1 MATRQYVGARYV
13 PKFAN
18 PIEWDAERIYEPLEM
33 VTYLNNTYTSKKPVP
48 QGIEITN
55 KEYWVITGNYNAQ
68 VEQYRQQV
76 EAMGE
81 DVTKLKG
88 DMTNMQVKVDECN
101 DNINTLASNV
111 SSYNRRPKICYYSST
126 ATRIMQKEF
135 AMTGFRYMG
144 QNYKTAYKKLTA
156 RNVVMNGTIANASD
170 TIITTAHE
178 KETWYAI
185 FAVDNGDG
193 TCSMK
198 IAPIFQV
205 GNVDGNK
212 LTLLKTKERTDGVA
226 LSSAIDDSIVGNDV
240 LVLTENGVISGIT
253 AHVTAVNGNA
263 VTLDNGTLAEKDYL
277 LIAPKGEYC
286 YVGSHYTDT
295 QGWRNRQDDGYKV
308 MSYGVPI
315 TDVDYQSNVAF
326 ETNWTNS
333 VSPMCTGVIFYV
345 NMQSYNSS
353 TGEWAVS
360 AGEDTAHLIPQFNGK
375 KTVATSERMQTNLLE
390 VSFGYRRMSAINVY
404 FVFTVETKEIRPWGF
419 YEP

>member
-101 DNINTLASNV
+101 DNVDTLERNI
-111 SSYNRRPKICYYSST
+111 SSYSRRPKLCWYSGT
-126 ATRIMQKEF
+126 AMRIMQKEF

-156 RNVVMNGTIANASD
+156 RNVVMNGTIANHSD

-205 GNVDGNK
+205 GNVDGKK
-212 LTLLKTKERTDGVA
+212 LTLLKTKEATNGEA
-226 LSSAIDDSIVGNDV
+226 LSSAIDDNIVGNDV

-263 VTLDNGTLAEKDYL
+263 VTLDSGTLAQGDYL
-277 LIAPKGEYC
+277 LIAPEGEYC
-286 YVGSHYTDT
+286 YVGSHYVDN
-295 QGWRNRQDDGYKV
+295 QNWRNRQDDGYKV
-308 MSYGVPI
+308 MIYGAPI
-315 TDVDYQSNVAF
+315 TAVDYESNRAF
-326 ETNWTNS
+326 VTNWNNCI
-333 VSPMCTGVIFYV
+333 SPMCAGVIYYV
-345 NMQSYNSS
+345 RMQSYNSS
-353 TGEWAVS
+353 TGQWAVS
-360 AGEDTAHLIPQFNGK
+360 AGEDTSHLIPAFNGRK
-375 KTVATSERMQTNLLE
+375 DAATSMLMESDMCE
-390 VSFGYRRMSAINVY
+390 VEFGYRKESAINVY
-404 FVFTVETKEIRPWGF
+404 FTFNVETKEVRPWGF

>member
-101 DNINTLASNV
+101 DNIDTLASNI
-111 SSYNRRPKICYYSST
+111 SSYNRRPKICYYNGT
-126 ATRIMQKEF
+126 AIRIMQKEF

-144 QNYKTAYKKLTA
+144 QNYKNAYKKLTA
-156 RNVVMNGTIANASD
+156 RNVVMNGTIVNASD

-205 GNVDGNK
+205 GNVDGQK

-226 LSSAIDDSIVGNDV
+226 LSSAIDDSIVENDV

-286 YVGSHYTDT
+286 YVGSHYRDA
-295 QGWRNRQDDGYKV
+295 QEWRNRQDDGYKV
-308 MSYGVPI
+308 MIYGTPI
-315 TDVDYQSNVAF
+315 ADVDYKNNEAF
-326 ETNWTNS
+326 ETNWTNN
-333 VSPMCTGVIFYV
+333 VSPMCTGVIFYI
-345 NMQSYNSS
+345 NMKSYNSS
-353 TGEWAVS
+353 TGDWAVS
-360 AGEDTAHLIPQFNGK
+360 AGEDTTHLIPEFTGK
-375 KTVATSERMQTNLLE
+375 KIVATSELMHTNLLE
-390 VSFGYRRMSAINVY
+390 VSFGYRRMSAISVY
-404 FVFTVETKEIRPWGF
+404 FTFNVETKEVRPWGF

>member
-33 VTYLNNTYTSKKPVP
+33 VTYLNNTYTSRKPVP

-88 DMTNMQVKVDECN
+88 DMSTVLIKVDECN
-101 DNINTLASNV
+101 NKVTTLEGNI
-111 SSYNRRPKICYYSST
+111 SSYSRRPKLCWYSGT
-126 ATRIMQKEF
+126 AVRIMQKEF

-156 RNVVMNGTIANASD
+156 RNVVMNGTIANQSD

-205 GNVDGNK
+205 GNVNGKK
-212 LTLLKTKERTDGVA
+212 LTLLKTKEATNGEA
-226 LSSAIDDSIVGNDV
+226 LSSAIDDTIVGNDV

-263 VTLDNGTLAEKDYL
+263 VTLDSGTLAQGDYL

-286 YVGSHYTDT
+286 YVGSHYVDV
-295 QGWRNRQDDGYKV
+295 QDWRNRQDDGYKV
-308 MSYGVPI
+308 MIYTVPI
-315 TDVDYQSNVAF
+315 QAVDYDSNKAF
-326 ETNWTNS
+326 VTNWNNCI
-333 VSPMCTGVIFYV
+333 SPMCTGVIYYV
-345 NMQSYNSS
+345 RMQSYNSS
-353 TGEWAVS
+353 TGQWAVN
-360 AGEDTAHLIPQFNGK
+360 AGEDTTHLIPAFNGRK
-375 KTVATSERMQTNLLE
+375 DVATSMLMESNMCE
-390 VSFGYRRMSAINVY
+390 VEFGYRKESAISVY
-404 FVFTVETKEIRPWGF
+404 FTFTVETKEVRPWGF

>member
-101 DNINTLASNV
+101 DNIDTLASNI
-111 SSYNRRPKICYYSST
+111 SSYSRRPKVCWYSGT

-156 RNVVMNGTIANASD
+156 RNVVMNGTIANHSD

-205 GNVDGNK
+205 GNVDGKK
-212 LTLLKTKERTDGVA
+212 LTLLKTKERTNGEA
-226 LSSAIDDSIVGNDV
+226 LSSSIDENIVGNDV
-240 LVLTENGVISGIT
+240 LVLTENGEISGIT

-263 VTLDNGTLAEKDYL
+263 ITLDSGNLAEKDYL

-286 YVGSHYTDT
+286 YVASHYVDT
-295 QGWRNRQDDGYKV
+295 QDWRNRQDDGYKV

-315 TDVDYQSNVAF
+315 TSVDYESNVAF

-333 VSPMCTGVIFYV
+333 VSPMCTGVIFYI

-353 TGEWAVS
+353 IGQWGVS
-360 AGEDTAHLIPQFNGK
+360 VGEDTLHLIPQFSGK
-375 KTVATSERMQTNLLE
+375 KTVATSELMTTTMLE
-390 VSFGYRRMSAINVY
+390 TSFGHKRMSAINVY
-404 FVFTVETKEIRPWGF
+404 FTFTVETKEVRPWGF

>member
-1 MATRQYVGARYV
+1 MTRQYVGARYV

-76 EAMGE
+76 EALGE

-88 DMTNMQVKVDECN
+88 DMTNMQIKVDECN

-111 SSYNRRPKICYYSST
+111 SSYNRRPKICWYSGT
-126 ATRIMQKEF
+126 ATRVMQKEF

-212 LTLLKTKERTDGVA
+212 LTLLKTKEKTDGEA

-286 YVGSHYTDT
+286 YVGSHYMDA
-295 QGWRNRQDDGYKV
+295 QEWRSRQDDGYRV

-315 TDVDYQSNVAF
+315 DPVDYESNVAF
-326 ETNWTNS
+326 ETNWANT
-333 VSPMCTGVIFYV
+333 VSPMCTGVIFYI

-353 TGEWAVS
+353 TGQWSVE
-360 AGEDTAHLIPQFNGK
+360 AGEDTVHLIPQFFGK
-375 KTVATSERMQTNLLE
+375 KIEATSERMQTNLLE
-390 VSFGYRRMSAINVY
+390 VRFGYRRMSAINVY
-404 FVFTVETKEIRPWGF
+404 FTFTVETKEVRPWGF

>member
-101 DNINTLASNV
+101 NNIDTLASNV
-111 SSYNRRPKICYYSST
+111 SSYNRRPKICYYNTT

-156 RNVVMNGTIANASD
+156 RNVVMNGTIANAND

-212 LTLLKTKERTDGVA
+212 LTLLKTKERTDGEA

-286 YVGSHYTDT
+286 YVGSHYMDT
-295 QGWRNRQDDGYKV
+295 QEWRNRQDDGYKV

-315 TDVDYQSNVAF
+315 TAVDYESNVAF

-333 VSPMCTGVIFYV
+333 VSPMCTSVIFYV

-353 TGEWAVS
+353 TGGFGVS
-360 AGEDTAHLIPQFNGK
+360 AGEDSAHLIPLFSGK
-375 KTVATSERMQTNLLE
+375 KTVATSERMVSDMLE
-390 VSFGYRRMSAINVY
+390 VSFGYRRMSAISVY
-404 FVFTVETKEIRPWGF
+404 FTFTAETKEVRPWGF

>member
-48 QGIEITN
+48 RGIEITN

-101 DNINTLASNV
+101 DNIDTLASNI
-111 SSYNRRPKICYYSST
+111 SSYNRRPKICWYSGT

-156 RNVVMNGTIANASD
+156 RNVVMNGTIANHSD

-205 GNVDGNK
+205 GNVDGKK
-212 LTLLKTKERTDGVA
+212 LTLLKTKERTNGEA
-226 LSSAIDDSIVGNDV
+226 LSSSIDENIVGNDV
-240 LVLTENGVISGIT
+240 LVLTENSIISGIT

-263 VTLDNGTLAEKDYL
+263 ITLDSGSLAEKDYL

-286 YVGSHYTDT
+286 YVGSHYVEA
-295 QGWRNRQDDGYKV
+295 QEWRNRQDDGYKV

-315 TDVDYQSNVAF
+315 APVEYTSGTTF
-326 ETNWTNS
+326 ETNWDNTI
-333 VSPMCTGVIFYV
+333 SPMCTGVIFFV
-345 NMQSYNSS
+345 SMKSLNSS
-353 TGEWAVS
+353 TGQWAVN
-360 AGEDTAHLIPQFNGK
+360 AGEDATHLIPMAGGFK
-375 KTVATSERMQTNLLE
+375 DIATSRIIDFSPTEIE
-390 VSFGYRRMSAINVY
+390 FGYRKVTPINVIHN
-404 FVFTVETKEIRPWGF
+404 FTVEETEIRPWGF
-419 YEP
+419 TEP